1 MIKVA
6 VIGSGNG
13 GSAPLDIFHT
23 NGNVKIIGIT
33 YKDRDAPGLNLLFPY
48 KLFYKLADIYIK
60 RKYFLLQL

>member
-6 VIGSGNG
+6 VIGSVNG
-13 GSAPLDIFHT
+13 GSALLDIFHT

-48 KLFYKLADIYIK
+48 KLFYKLADIIYK
-60 RKYFLLQL
+60 A